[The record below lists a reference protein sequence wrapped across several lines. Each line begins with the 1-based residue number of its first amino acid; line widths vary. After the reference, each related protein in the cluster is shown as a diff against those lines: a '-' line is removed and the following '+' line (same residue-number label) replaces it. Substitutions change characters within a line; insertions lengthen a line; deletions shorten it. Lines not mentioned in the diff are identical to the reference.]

1 MKITVIG
8 AGAMG
13 GLFASKL
20 SEKNDV
26 TIIDLNRTLIEKI
39 EKDGL
44 LLTET
49 DGVTK
54 AYHFNARTSSENMET
69 QDLIILFVKAMFSH
83 SALEANKAIIGD
95 DTYLLTMQ
103 NGMGHESLLEEFVNK
118 DHVLLGT
125 TQHNASVK
133 ALGENIHGGKGP
145 SYISSMGENNE
156 KVMDIAKTLTDSGI
170 ECTVSENVK
179 RMIWEKLFTNI
190 SASVLT
196 GILQKPLGYIAAD
209 PNAWALCERLIKEA
223 VIVAKAD
230 GYDFDFAEKCE
241 NVKKVC
247 NNSPEGL
254 TSVYADIKN
263 GRRTEVDTISG
274 AVLKKAK
281 EYGIDVPYTEYSI
294 TLIHA
299 LENR

>member
-20 SEKNDV
+20 SEKNEV
-26 TIIDLNRTLIEKI
+26 TIIDLNRDLIDKI
-39 EKDGL
+39 SNDGL
-44 LLTET
+44 LLIEPNGEEKT
-49 DGVTK
+49 
-54 AYHFNARTSSENMET
+54 YHLRARTTSEGMEK
-69 QDLIILFVKAMFSH
+69 QDLIILFVKAMFSR
-83 SALEANKAIIGD
+83 SALENNKALIGD
-95 DTYLLTMQ
+95 DTFLLTMQ
-103 NGMGHESLLEEFVNK
+103 NGMGHENLLGEFVDK

-133 ALGENIHGGKGP
+133 ALGVNIHGGSGQ
-145 SYISSMGENNE
+145 SYISSMGKNND
-156 KVMDIAKTLTDSGI
+156 KVELIASTLSNAEI

-196 GILQKPLGYIAAD
+196 GILQKPLGYIHSD
-209 PNAWALCERLIKEA
+209 KNAWDLCTKLIQEA
-223 VIVAKAD
+223 IIVAKAD
-230 GYDFDFAEKCE
+230 GYEFDYEQKCE
-241 NVKKVC
+241 GVKKVC
-247 NNSPEGL
+247 TNSPEGL
-254 TSVYADIKN
+254 TSVYADIRN
-263 GRRTEVDTISG
+263 GRKTEVDTISG
-274 AVLKKAK
+274 AVLKKAN

-294 TLIHA
+294 KLIHA